1 MDLLPEENCQYGTQ
15 EYWDSRYSKE
25 SEDSSFDWFKTYADI
40 KDLVNRYIPDKG
52 AKIVMLGC
60 GNSTL
65 SRDMYDDGYHN
76 IHNIDYSPVVI
87 EKMAAANASREGMT
101 WTVADIR
108 ALPFPAASID
118 VCLDKG
124 TLDALMTAKRLDP
137 WNPPPE
143 MVANVKGEVD
153 EVVRVLK
160 PQGRFLYLTFG
171 QPHFR
176 RPHLL
181 RPGWKLDVLEVGDGF
196 SYYWYVL
203 EREDRVS
210 DAGAEGQKEGEGE
223 GR

>member
-1 MDLLPEENCQYGTQ
+1 MDLVAKHNSEYGTQ
-15 EYWDSRYSKE
+15 EYWDERYSKE
-25 SEDSSFDWFKTYADI
+25 ADDASFDWFKTYAEI
-40 KDLVNRYIPDKG
+40 KDLINRFIPDKE

-87 EKMAAANASREGMT
+87 EKMARVNAERTGMT
-101 WTVADIR
+101 WTVGDIR
-108 ALPFPAASID
+108 ALPYESSSMD

-124 TLDALMTAKRLDP
+124 TLDAMLTAKKLDV

-143 MVANVKGEVD
+143 VVEAVKGEID

-160 PQGRFLYLTFG
+160 PSGRFLYLTFG

-176 RPHLL
+176 KQHLA
-181 RPGWKLDVLEVGDGF
+181 RPGWKVDVLEVGDGF
-196 SYYWYVL
+196 SYYFYVL
-203 EREDRVS
+203 QREETATAAAAKEEER
-210 DAGAEGQKEGEGE
+210 
-223 GR
+223 